1 GISHCPARRPAP
13 CEDSRVKTPPS
24 PLLAGAPPTRRH
36 GPRQVVPCS
45 RLSPSPLSSHGAQP
59 PAHPVSA
66 FPRRRLMHWHPNP
79 GVTLN
84 TQILSEACGCAESL
98 GGTKDGRW
106 KTSIIFY
113 RPMTRDG
120 AGGAQQNLPPDVPR
134 ELLGVALHE
143 RPGLYFSILRNQRL
157 VLQADAAFSQVMEK
171 LQSFKARVNLNFEGF
186 QYQLGDFCLR
196 IGKCVP
202 NNTETLRGIMMEV
215 EYYPL
220 SSIEKS
226 RAIMVD
232 FFDIWQETLAK
243 KSLPGRFIHVESN
256 FAEYGLSDHYSFQHT
271 AVQYAT
277 CLQQLMAAVRA

>member
-1 GISHCPARRPAP
+1 MHVQ
-13 CEDSRVKTPPS
+13 EVDSAVNVVMERSPS
-24 PLLAGAPPTRRH
+24 PLLAGVPPARRH
-36 GPRQVVPCS
+36 GPRQVVPWS
-45 RLSPSPLSSHGAQP
+45 RLFLHISSHGSQP
-59 PAHPVSA
+59 LAHLVCTL
-66 FPRRRLMHWHPNP
+66 PRRRLMHWHPNP
-79 GVTLN
+79 GATLN
-84 TQILSEACGCAESL
+84 SQILAEACSCAESL

-106 KTSIIFY
+106 KTSIISC
-113 RPMTRDG
+113 RPITRDSMG
-120 AGGAQQNLPPDVPR
+120 AGGRLPPDVPG

-143 RPGLYFSILRNQRL
+143 HPGLYFSILRTHRL
-157 VLQADAAFSQVMEK
+157 VLQADAAFPHVMEK
-171 LQSFKARVNLNFEGF
+171 LQSYKARVSLDFEGF

-196 IGKCVP
+196 IGKCAP
-202 NNTETLRGIMMEV
+202 NNSETMRGIIMEV

-256 FAEYGLSDHYSFQHT
+256 FSEYGLSDHYSFQHT

-277 CLQQLMAAVRA
+277 CLQQLMAVRA

>member
-1 GISHCPARRPAP
+1 MAPA
-13 CEDSRVKTPPS
+13 KW
-24 PLLAGAPPTRRH
+24 
-36 GPRQVVPCS
+36 
-45 RLSPSPLSSHGAQP
+45 
-59 PAHPVSA
+59 
-66 FPRRRLMHWHPNP
+66 LMHWHPNP
-79 GVTLN
+79 GATLN
-84 TQILSEACGCAESL
+84 SQILAEACSCAESL

-106 KTSIIFY
+106 KTSIISC
-113 RPMTRDG
+113 RPIMRESMG
-120 AGGAQQNLPPDVPR
+120 AGGRLPPDVPG

-143 RPGLYFSILRNQRL
+143 HPGLYFSILRTHRL
-157 VLQADAAFSQVMEK
+157 VLQADAAFPHVMEK
-171 LQSFKARVNLNFEGF
+171 LQSYKARVSLDFEGF

-196 IGKCVP
+196 IGKCAP
-202 NNTETLRGIMMEV
+202 NNSETMRGIIMEV

-256 FAEYGLSDHYSFQHT
+256 FSEYGLSDHYSFQHT

-277 CLQQLMAAVRA
+277 CLQQLMVVRA

>member
-1 GISHCPARRPAP
+1 M
-13 CEDSRVKTPPS
+13 
-24 PLLAGAPPTRRH
+24 
-36 GPRQVVPCS
+36 VPYY
-45 RLSPSPLSSHGAQP
+45 RLSLPLSPHGVPP
-59 PAHPVSA
+59 PAHPVPT
-66 FPRRRLMHWHPNP
+66 FPLRRLMHWHPNP
-79 GVTLN
+79 GATLN
-84 TQILSEACGCAESL
+84 SQILAEACGCAESL

-106 KTSIIFY
+106 KTSIFFY
-113 RPMTRDG
+113 RPIARETS
-120 AGGAQQNLPPDVPR
+120 ASGAQQQQQAPDVPR

-143 RPGLYFSILRNQRL
+143 RPGLYFSILRAQRL
-157 VLQADAAFSQVMEK
+157 VLQADAAFPQVMEK
-171 LQSFKARVNLNFEGF
+171 LQSYKARVTLNFEGF

-202 NNTETLRGIMMEV
+202 NNSETLRGIMMEV

-271 AVQYAT
+271 AVQYAI
-277 CLQQLMAAVRA
+277 CLQQLMAAVRG

>member
-1 GISHCPARRPAP
+1 MAPA
-13 CEDSRVKTPPS
+13 KW
-24 PLLAGAPPTRRH
+24 
-36 GPRQVVPCS
+36 
-45 RLSPSPLSSHGAQP
+45 
-59 PAHPVSA
+59 
-66 FPRRRLMHWHPNP
+66 LMHWHPNP

-120 AGGAQQNLPPDVPR
+120 AGGAQQNQLADVPR

-256 FAEYGLSDHYSFQHT
+256 FSEYGLSDHYSFQHT